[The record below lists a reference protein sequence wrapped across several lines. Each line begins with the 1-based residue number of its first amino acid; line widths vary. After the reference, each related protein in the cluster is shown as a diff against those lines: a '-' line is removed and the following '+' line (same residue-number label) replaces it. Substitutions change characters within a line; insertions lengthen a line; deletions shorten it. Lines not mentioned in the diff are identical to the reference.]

1 VGCQPCRIALAA
13 GMPTDTNGDLAVVEW
28 CAADDC
34 KRRLIKVLMDGE
46 RITGIVRD
54 DTLRKAATVDSKQF
68 VWGKELSHFMK
79 ALKTIA
85 TGMVPMLRTVLS
97 TNVEL
102 ASGEDTP

>member
-1 VGCQPCRIALAA
+1 
-13 GMPTDTNGDLAVVEW
+13 MPTDTNGDLAVVEW

-34 KRRLIKVLMDGE
+34 KRSPFKASTRGE
-46 RITGIVRD
+46 RVSGILRD
-54 DTLRKAATVDSKQF
+54 DAVREAATVDAKQV